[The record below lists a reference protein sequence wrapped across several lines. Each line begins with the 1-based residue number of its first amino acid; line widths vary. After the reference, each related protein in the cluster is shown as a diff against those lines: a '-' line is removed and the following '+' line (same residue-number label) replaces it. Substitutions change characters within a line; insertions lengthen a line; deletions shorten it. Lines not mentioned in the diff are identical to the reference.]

1 MFYPQKNRVP
11 QALSGQKTSLR
22 SNPTDLFDLLH
33 LTFPSKLNI
42 IFCLREKSSHLKGF
56 GGLHTG
62 FPVMAEERKLL
73 GRILVEKGFLTEEQL
88 KTAVAQQQKNG
99 ALLGDTVIQL
109 GYTTEEAVTQALA
122 EQFNLPY
129 IDLNTTEIPD
139 EVIRTVPYNIAKEY
153 NIIPVAHKNG
163 RLQVAM
169 TNPNDL
175 FALDNLRFI
184 LNMDIECALAPR
196 THVLEAI
203 ESYYQKHTKVR
214 MEDAAKANVEVTVR
228 GGTDRDTG
236 EGDDAPIIRLVHLI
250 IAEALRQRASD
261 IHIEPLAHRLRIR
274 YRIDGVC
281 FEVDSQ
287 PKINQGPIL
296 SRVKIMAGIDIAEK
310 RRPQD
315 GRINLTFEG
324 RDIDIRVSALPATNG
339 ESIVMRLLDKE
350 KGLKDLE
357 ELGFDQIDLKHFDL
371 IIKRP
376 HGILLV
382 TGPTGSG
389 KTTTLYAALK
399 KLNRPDVKIITA
411 ENPVE
416 YLIQGI
422 NQCEVKPKIGLSFA
436 RILRAML
443 RQAPNIILV
452 GEIRDHETAET
463 AIQAALTGHLVCS
476 TLHTNDAPSALTR
489 LIDLGVKPFLV
500 SSSILA
506 VLAQRLV
513 RVLCDNC
520 KEPYTPTVSE
530 MRAVGMTPE
539 TIEGRTIFRKGGC
552 ARCKHAGYLGRLG
565 VYELMEMNTELRT
578 LTFDG
583 ASTQEIRK
591 TARLNGMTTLQEDGI
606 RKILAGVTS
615 IEEVLR
621 LTHAQDIEWSL

>member
-1 MFYPQKNRVP
+1 
-11 QALSGQKTSLR
+11 
-22 SNPTDLFDLLH
+22 
-33 LTFPSKLNI
+33 
-42 IFCLREKSSHLKGF
+42 
-56 GGLHTG
+56 
-62 FPVMAEERKLL
+62 MAEERKLL
-73 GRILVEKGFLTEEQL
+73 GRILVENGVLTEEQL
-88 KTAVAQQQKNG
+88 KNAVVQQQKNG
-99 ALLGDTVIQL
+99 TMLGETAIEL
-109 GYTTEEAVTQALA
+109 GYATEETVTQALA
-122 EQFNLPY
+122 QQFNLPY

-139 EVIRTVPYNIAKEY
+139 EVIRTIPYNIAKEY
-153 NIIPVAHKNG
+153 SIIPVAHKDG

-196 THVLEAI
+196 GRVLEAI
-203 ESYYQKHTKVR
+203 ESYYQKHTKTS
-214 MEDAAKANVEVTVR
+214 MEAAAQSNVEVTVR
-228 GGTDRDTG
+228 GGEGRDTG

-350 KGLKDLE
+350 KGLKNLE
-357 ELGFDQIDLKHFDL
+357 DLGFDSTDLKHFDS

-422 NQCEVKPKIGLSFA
+422 NQCEVKPKIGLTFA

-476 TLHTNDAPSALTR
+476 TLHTNDAPSAISR
-489 LIDLGVKPFLV
+489 LVDLGVKPFLA

-506 VLAQRLV
+506 VMAQRLV

-520 KEPYTPTVSE
+520 KEPYTPTTSE
-530 MRAVGMTPE
+530 LRAVGMTPE
-539 TIEGRTIFRKGGC
+539 TIEGRTVYRKGGC
-552 ARCKHAGYLGRLG
+552 ARCKHSGYLGRLG

-578 LTFDG
+578 LTFNG

>member
-1 MFYPQKNRVP
+1 MV
-11 QALSGQKTSLR
+11 
-22 SNPTDLFDLLH
+22 
-33 LTFPSKLNI
+33 
-42 IFCLREKSSHLKGF
+42 
-56 GGLHTG
+56 
-62 FPVMAEERKLL
+62 EERKLL
-73 GRILVEKGFLTEEQL
+73 GRILVEKGSLTEEQL
-88 KTAVAQQQKNG
+88 KKAVAEQQKNG
-99 ALLGDTVIQL
+99 SLIGEALIRL
-109 GYTTEEAVTQALA
+109 GYATEETVTQALA
-122 EQFNLPY
+122 TQFSLPY
-129 IDLNTTEIPD
+129 VDLNAAQIPE
-139 EVIRTVPYNIAKEY
+139 EVIHTVPYNIAKEY
-153 NIIPVAHKNG
+153 SIIPVAQKNG
-163 RLQVAM
+163 RLRIAM
-169 TNPNDL
+169 TNPSDL

-184 LNMDIECALAPR
+184 LNVDIDCVLAPR
-196 THVLEAI
+196 KDVLEAI
-203 ESYYQKHTKVR
+203 ENYYQKHTKVR
-214 MEDAAKANVEVTVR
+214 MADVAKTDVEVTVR
-228 GGTDRDTG
+228 GGAERDTG
-236 EGDDAPIIRLVHLI
+236 EGDDAPIIRLVHLV

-261 IHIEPLAHRLRIR
+261 IHFEPLAHRMRIR
-274 YRIDGVC
+274 YRIDGLC

-324 RDIDIRVSALPATNG
+324 RDIDIRVSSLPASNG

-350 KGLKDLE
+350 KGLKELD
-357 ELGFDQIDLKHFDL
+357 ELGFDESDLKRFEVV
-371 IIKRP
+371 IKRP

-416 YLIQGI
+416 YLLPGI
-422 NQCEVKPKIGLSFA
+422 NQCEVKPKIGLTFA

-463 AIQAALTGHLVCS
+463 AIQAALTGHLVCT
-476 TLHTNDAPSALTR
+476 TLHTNDAPGALTR
-489 LIDLGVKPFLV
+489 LIDLGTKPFLV
-500 SSSILA
+500 SSSVLA

-520 KEPYTPTVSE
+520 KEPYRPTPSE
-530 MRAVGMTPE
+530 LRAVGMTPE
-539 TIEGRTIFRKGGC
+539 TIEGRTVFRKVGC
-552 ARCKHAGYLGRLG
+552 PRCKHSGYLGRLG

-578 LTFDG
+578 LTFNG

-591 TARLNGMTTLQEDGI
+591 TAKLNGMTTLQEDGI
-606 RKILAGVTS
+606 RKILAGATS

>member
-1 MFYPQKNRVP
+1 MV
-11 QALSGQKTSLR
+11 
-22 SNPTDLFDLLH
+22 
-33 LTFPSKLNI
+33 
-42 IFCLREKSSHLKGF
+42 
-56 GGLHTG
+56 
-62 FPVMAEERKLL
+62 EERKLL
-73 GRILVEKGFLTEEQL
+73 GRILVEDGVLNEEQL
-88 KTAVAQQQKNG
+88 KTAVAEQQKNG
-99 ALLGDTVIQL
+99 SLIGETLVKL
-109 GYTTEEAVTQALA
+109 GYVTEEAVTHALA
-122 EQFNLPY
+122 TQFNLPY
-129 IDLNTTEIPD
+129 VDLNAVEISD
-139 EVIRTVPYNIAKEY
+139 DVIRSVPYNIAKEY
-153 NIIPVAHKNG
+153 NIIPIAQKNG
-163 RLQVAM
+163 RLRVAM

-184 LNMDIECALAPR
+184 LNMDIECSLAPR
-196 THVLEAI
+196 KDVIDAI
-203 ESYYQKHTKVR
+203 ENYYKKHTKVR
-214 MEDAAKANVEVTVR
+214 MEDVAKSDVDVTVR

-324 RDIDIRVSALPATNG
+324 RDIDIRVSSLPATNG

-350 KGLKDLE
+350 KGLKDLD
-357 ELGFDQIDLKHFDL
+357 ELGFDEADLKHFEVL
-371 IIKRP
+371 IKRP

-416 YLIQGI
+416 YLIPGI
-422 NQCEVKPKIGLSFA
+422 NQVEAKPKIGLNFA

-463 AIQAALTGHLVCS
+463 AVQAALTGHLVAS

-500 SSSILA
+500 SSSVLG

-520 KEPYTPTVSE
+520 KEPYKPTISE
-530 MRAVGMTPE
+530 LRSVGMTPE
-539 TIEGRTIFRKGGC
+539 TIEGRTVFRKVGC
-552 ARCKHAGYLGRLG
+552 PRCKSSGYLGRLG

-578 LTFDG
+578 LTFNG

-591 TARLNGMTTLQEDGI
+591 TAKLNGMTDLQEDGI

-621 LTHAQDIEWSL
+621 LTHAQDIEWMVV